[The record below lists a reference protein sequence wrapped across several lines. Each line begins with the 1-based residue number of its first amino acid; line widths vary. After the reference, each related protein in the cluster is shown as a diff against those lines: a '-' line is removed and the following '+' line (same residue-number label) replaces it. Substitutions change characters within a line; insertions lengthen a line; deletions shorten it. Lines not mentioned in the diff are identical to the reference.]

1 MLAPRPHVCARGARR
16 LYCNRTSTRPC
27 FEPTLRNMYSRTH
40 YHRQRRIV
48 DRKQVGLFFYDI
60 FWVFGTDVMVTVAT
74 KFDAPIKLLFPRA
87 LATDDSA
94 AVLQMLGLGDI
105 VMPGLFIA
113 LLLRYDFHKAAGIG
127 TRSMS
132 GNEQLSKRETMAFDK
147 PYFNICILA
156 YVMGLILT
164 VFVMY
169 TFKHAQPALL
179 YLVPACLGAGV
190 VTAIAR
196 GELFAF
202 LSFSE
207 EVEEKD
213 PKQKE

>member
-1 MLAPRPHVCARGARR
+1 
-16 LYCNRTSTRPC
+16 
-27 FEPTLRNMYSRTH
+27 
-40 YHRQRRIV
+40 
-48 DRKQVGLFFYDI
+48 
-60 FWVFGTDVMVTVAT
+60 MVTVAT